1 MPDTHRMHLPRR
13 AAAAAL
19 APWLPAAGLALTL
32 ALTLTTTAPVHAQA
46 FGEVQ
51 SPPAQVLQ
59 QLQAQDD
66 LAADVSTDSTLVGYT
81 LYTNPDGTVMYLPRR
96 EIDIGRGTTRLLEM
110 QHSRPGQRA
119 RPIEGEQARRSY
131 ARYLKSFE
139 TEIPALYKTGA
150 EAGGKN

>member
-32 ALTLTTTAPVHAQA
+32 ALTHTAPAHAQA

-51 SPPAQVLQ
+51 SPPEQVD
-59 QLQAQDD
+59 ARPHVF
-66 LAADVSTDSTLVGYT
+66 AEPSTDSILAGYT
-81 LYTNPDGTVMYLPRR
+81 LYTNPDGTVMYVPRR
-96 EIDIGRGTTRLLEM
+96 EIDIGGGM
-110 QHSRPGQRA
+110 QHSQPGQRA
-119 RPIEGEQARRSY
+119 RPIDGEQARRSY

-139 TEIPALYKTGA
+139 TEIPALYKTGV